1 MRYIKIAVPDD
12 FDEDSVNGDQ
22 LNLVNY
28 NKDGAQSSVQVSL
41 WEPNYIN
48 VLDHGHIGLVD
59 FMGDD
64 MNIVHAARVSY
75 GRGTKRVNTDRGL
88 IRYLMRHRHTTP
100 FEMCEFMFHVKA
112 PIFVFRQWHRHR
124 TASINEY
131 SGRYSILDD
140 DMYMPE
146 RANTATQSTSNRQGR
161 EAMPVTEQE
170 YLAILAAIEQVFND
184 SYATYNY
191 LLGSEDEDTAAPPPD
206 AINNRKLWVEES
218 ALKAAAEVRK
228 RILEEE
234 GEEEWTAERSE
245 ALIEEKMKEYYAANE
260 LAILDEEFPGLAREL
275 ARIVLPLATY
285 SQMYWKANLKNI
297 LHFIGLRSDPHAQ
310 WEIRQY
316 SDAMLEL
323 LRPYVPW
330 AIEAFLDYQFE
341 GTTLSRVEL
350 ELITHLLD
358 MLDEVDE
365 DYING
370 YLREKGA
377 SVREVVEFIG
387 KLEKG
392 SGPRH
397 FNFEDDV

>member
-12 FDEDSVNGDQ
+12 FDEESVNGDQ

-28 NKDGAQSSVQVSL
+28 NKDGKDGSVAVSL
-41 WEPNYIN
+41 WEPKYIN

-64 MNIVHAARVSY
+64 MNIIHAARVSY

-131 SGRYSILDD
+131 SGRYSILDN

-146 RANTATQSTSNRQGR
+146 SENTATQSKSNRQGR
-161 EAMPVTEQE
+161 EASSVTEQE
-170 YLAILAAIEQVFND
+170 YLAVLAAIEQVFND

-191 LLGSEDEDTAAPPPD
+191 LLGSEDENAAPSPPD
-206 AINNRKLWVEES
+206 AINKRKLWVEES
-218 ALKAAAEVRK
+218 ALRAAADVRK
-228 RILEEE
+228 RIIEEE
-234 GEEEWTAERSE
+234 GEEEWTTERSE

-260 LAILDEEFPGLAREL
+260 LAILDKDFPGLAREL

-341 GTTLSRVEL
+341 GASLSRVEL
-350 ELITHLLD
+350 EFISTMFETLD
-358 MLDEVDE
+358 DVDD

-370 YLREKGA
+370 FLRERGA
-377 SVREVVEFIG
+377 SVREVAEFID
-387 KLEKG
+387 KLKKG
-392 SGPRH
+392 AGPRH
-397 FNFEDDV
+397 FNFED